1 MKKWINNLSFALWTT
16 AALATGTAFAQT
28 LPAAAAAA
36 FTATAHG
43 KRPASPGTGALQM
56 RNGDNDKPHVLT
68 PSKQHATATGN

>member
-1 MKKWINNLSFALWTT
+1 MKKWINNVSLALWMT

-36 FTATAHG
+36 FATTAHG
-43 KRPASPGTGALQM
+43 KRLPSPGTGALQA
-56 RNGDNDKPHVLT
+56 RNDNNKPHVLT